1 MSPLA
6 QFDPQNKPVV
16 SIIVPCYNSERT
28 IRACLRAI
36 VAQQTQHPYDVTVV
50 DSSTDKTAEIVRREF
65 PKVQLISRAQ
75 RTFAGP
81 ARNIGTRAT
90 RGEFCLMIDSDCI
103 ADASLVERTIGRHRT
118 GDHAAVGGSLRN
130 GTPRSLIGWI
140 GYLMEFKEFMP
151 CSASREVASVPSANV
166 CY

>member
-6 QFDPQNKPVV
+6 QFDPQTRPVV

-28 IRACLRAI
+28 IRDCLNAI
-36 VAQQTQHPYDVTVV
+36 VAQQTQYSFDVTVV
-50 DSSTDKTAEIVRREF
+50 DSSTDKTPEIVRSEF
-65 PKVQLISRAQ
+65 PLVRLISQPQ

-81 ARNIGTRAT
+81 ARNIVIHSTS
-90 RGEFCLMIDSDCI
+90 GEYCLMIDSDCV
-103 ADASLVERTIGRHRT
+103 ASSSLVERAIERQRSGNY
-118 GDHAAVGGSLRN
+118 AAVGGSLRN

-151 CSASREVASVPSANV
+151 TAASREV
-166 CY
+166 